1 MNKSQTAV
9 VQVDENISQVISTK
23 PPRKRIS
30 KYKPG
35 FTAEQRQKSLA
46 IRKQNAVALKQTAI
60 ETFRKYEGHI
70 GKTCKSL
77 GIARASFKS
86 WIAENPEFAQAIAD
100 VREELIDNAERS
112 LHRQSELMDFQAT
125 KFILEKL
132 GKDRGFGPEEVN
144 PTTQIQI
151 AWIESPK

>member
-1 MNKSQTAV
+1 MTKSQTAV
-9 VQVDENISQVISTK
+9 VQLDENISTVISTK
-23 PPRKRIS
+23 PPRKKS
-30 KYKPG
+30 KTYKPG
-35 FTAEQRQKSLA
+35 FTAEQRQKSLDK
-46 IRKQNAVALKQTAI
+46 RKQNAVALKQTAV
-60 ETFRKYEGHI
+60 ETFRKCDGHI

-77 GIARASFKS
+77 GINRASFKS

-100 VREELIDNAERS
+100 VREELVDNAERS
-112 LHRQSELMDFQAT
+112 LHRQSDMLDFQAT

-151 AWIESPK
+151 AWLEQPK